1 MVRANNIYACLVM
14 FVFATCVKLNTMK
27 RHLTLTAMAC
37 CLLLTLCAQEKP
49 PAQKSITVTGT
60 AEAEIIPD
68 EIYVQVDLREY
79 DKRGVGKIDI
89 EVIKTNFLAACKSI
103 GLADSAVSVQG
114 YQGADNYWQYR
125 RGKKKDP
132 DLKASISY
140 WVKINN
146 TQKLDELVDKL
157 DDEATQ
163 NFAIAK
169 TAYSKQTELK
179 KQMKIEAIKAAKE
192 KAVYLSEAIDE
203 HIGGALTI
211 TDVNEIIDAD
221 NNVPISQFYANNS
234 NFRYNAA
241 STNGDAAGSVGFKK
255 LKFQFQ
261 VSVVFALK

>member
-1 MVRANNIYACLVM
+1 MVRANNIYVWVAV
-14 FVFATCVKLNTMK
+14 FVFATCVKINTMK
-27 RHLTLTAMAC
+27 LNLTLTAMAC
-37 CLLLTLCAQEKP
+37 CLLLTVAAQEKP

-79 DKRGVGKIDI
+79 DKRGIGKIDI
-89 EVIKTNFLAACKSI
+89 EAIKTNFLSACKSI
-103 GLADSAVSVQG
+103 GLGDSNVSVQA

-132 DLKASISY
+132 DLKASITY
-140 WVKINN
+140 WVKVNN

-163 NFAIAK
+163 NFSIAK

-179 KQMKIEAIKAAKE
+179 KQLKIEAIKAAKA

-211 TDVNEIIDAD
+211 SDVNETIDAD
-221 NNVPISQFYANNS
+221 NNVSISQFYANS
-234 NFRYNAA
+234 TNFRFKPSSADGN
-241 STNGDAAGSVGFKK
+241 AAGSVGFKK
-255 LKFQFQ
+255 IKFQFQ
-261 VSVVFALK
+261 VSIVFALK